1 MSIKLRPLIVDLD
14 GTLLRS
20 DILYELIL
28 LLIKKKPYVLFLIML
43 WLLKDGKA
51 SVKKKLNRYFK
62 LDITSLPYN
71 SEIINYLKQKKD
83 LDIN

>member
-1 MSIKLRPLIVDLD
+1 MKFRPLIVDLD

-43 WLLKDGKA
+43 WLLKGGKA
-51 SVKKKLNRYFK
+51 NVKKK
-62 LDITSLPYN
+62 
-71 SEIINYLKQKKD
+71 
-83 LDIN
+83 

>member
-1 MSIKLRPLIVDLD
+1 MKLRPLIVDLD

-28 LLIKKKPYVLFLIML
+28 LFLKKKPHVLFLIAL
-43 WLLKDGKA
+43 WLLKGGKA
-51 SVKKKLNRYFK
+51 NVKKKINGYFK

-71 SEIINYLKQKKD
+71 DKIINYLKQKKD